1 MLSSGKIY
9 GRILVATILSVLSHA
24 VASAQETDDYMR
36 YKIDA
41 DEEARVA
48 VESDTLLFYRAV
60 QQSRDLFDEIT
71 AYRFSNMAFARRG
84 MSYTERTSALD
95 GIEVRRSDLSILR
108 RLGLSEHRYSGV
120 ARGRDVM
127 GGMAGADE
135 FTTTEGV
142 PLPSVNIGV
151 FFSGR
156 GYLGGA
162 RATVNAVMRRGWSM
176 SAYVAGRGG
185 DDLYVKGV
193 YNDGVDGGLRL
204 TKEFS
209 SGGVFSV
216 VGAVAVSE
224 RGLRSGSVREA
235 FELTGDRMY
244 NPSWGRQEG
253 RVRNS
258 RVRRDGEP
266 LVMASYSAEAWGH
279 TSYTVSAGGRFGL
292 RRYSSLG
299 WYDAMTPV
307 PDNYRYLPS
316 FFADGSAA
324 AVAGEEWRR
333 GNEDYTQINWT
344 ELYRENRLSARGAV
358 YALDD
363 RVERT
368 AHAEAA
374 VRFRTELGQDLTI
387 SYGVRGSWDAPRRY
401 RQMRDMLGAAYLVDL
416 DYYLVDDDTYS
427 NKLQNDLRRP
437 DRRIGDG
444 DRFSYDYS
452 LVDRR
457 LSADARFEY
466 RSDRWYV
473 DVATEIGSEAVFRR
487 GYYEKELFAGDGSY
501 GRSSTERFTPY
512 GVKVGAGYI
521 FSPKHYLGAAA
532 FAASKSPD
540 AEDLF
545 LNPQYNNRMVDDRG
559 AEKRW
564 GVEANYRY
572 SSPTAVMVMTLYA
585 ASTRDARR
593 TFRAYDDLS
602 DEYCDVDVSRIG
614 TLSYGAELAS
624 EVRLTQRLRADFAVS
639 AGRYIYSENP
649 LVTHYRDTDNE
660 VVSLLSESYMGDCAV
675 GGAPQLCGTA
685 AITYLDYKGW
695 AATCSV
701 QAVAARYVDPSFVR
715 RTERVARQAAMSE
728 EMYGRFVD
736 RQRLDDA
743 VTVDA
748 SVSRWFR
755 AGRSRIVATLSVRN
769 LLGDRDIVRSGYES
783 SRIRRRTVGAQTV
796 YTPHEDIVTYAYPRT
811 YYCVLSW
818 KF

>member
-1 MLSSGKIY
+1 MLSSVKIY
-9 GRILVATILSVLSHA
+9 GRIFAAAIFLSLAHA
-24 VASAQETDDYMR
+24 IASAQEVDDYMR

-41 DEEARVA
+41 DEAVREA

-60 QQSRDLFDEIT
+60 QSGRDLFDDIT
-71 AYRFSNMAFARRG
+71 AYRFSYTSFARRG
-84 MSYTERTSALD
+84 MSYTERTAVLD
-95 GIEVRRSDLSILR
+95 GIGVRRSDVAVLR
-108 RLGLSEHRYSGV
+108 RLGLTEYRYSGLTHGCY
-120 ARGRDVM
+120 AT

-135 FTTTEGV
+135 FSTSEGV
-142 PLPSVNIGV
+142 PMPSADIGM

-156 GYLGGA
+156 GYLGGV
-162 RATVNAVMRRGWSM
+162 RAAVNAVMRRGWSM

-193 YNDGVDGGLRL
+193 YNDGMDGGLRL
-204 TKEFS
+204 TKEFD
-209 SGGVFSV
+209 SGGVLAV
-216 VGAVAVSE
+216 VGTVSVAE
-224 RGLRSGSVREA
+224 RGLRSGSVREV
-235 FELTGDRMY
+235 FELTGDKMY
-244 NPSWGRQEG
+244 NPSWGSQEG

-258 RVRRDGEP
+258 RVRRDCVP
-266 LVMASYSAEAWGH
+266 FMTASYTASVWGH
-279 TSYTVSAGGRFGL
+279 TRFSVSAGGCFGL

-316 FFADGSAA
+316 FFTDEAA
-324 AVAGEEWRR
+324 AVTAEEWRR
-333 GNEDYTQINWT
+333 GNEDYTQINWA
-344 ELYRENRLSARGAV
+344 ELYRENRMSARGTV

-363 RVERT
+363 RVERA

-387 SYGVRGSWDAPRRY
+387 SYGVRGVLDAPRRY
-401 RQMRDMLGAAYLVDL
+401 RQMRDMMGAAYLVDL

-427 NKLQNDLRRP
+427 GKSQNDLRRP

-452 LVDRR
+452 LVDRAV
-457 LSADARFEY
+457 SADARFEY

-473 DVATEIGSEAVFRR
+473 DVAAEVGFEAVYRH

-501 GRSSTERFTPY
+501 GRSAAARFTPY
-512 GVKVGAGYI
+512 AVKAGAGYV
-521 FSPKHYLGAAA
+521 FSPKHYLNAAV
-532 FAASKSPD
+532 FAASATPD

-545 LNPQYNNRMVDDRG
+545 LNPQYNNRMVDDRR
-559 AEKRW
+559 AELRR
-564 GVEANYRY
+564 GVEANYGY
-572 SSPTAVMVMTLYA
+572 TSPTADVVMTLYA
-585 ASTRDARR
+585 ASTRRGR
-593 TFRAYDDLS
+593 KTFRAYDDLS
-602 DEYCDVDVSRIG
+602 GAYCDVDVSRIG
-614 TLSYGAELAS
+614 TLAYGAELAA
-624 EVRLTQRLRADFAVS
+624 EVHMSSRLRADFAAS
-639 AGRYIYSENP
+639 AGRYVYSENP

-660 VVSLLSESYMGDCAV
+660 VVSLLSESYMGDCTI

-685 AITYLDYKGW
+685 SITYFDYKGW

-715 RTERVARQAAMSE
+715 RTERVARQAAVSE
-728 EMYGRFVD
+728 EVYRRFVD
-736 RQRLDDA
+736 QQRLGDA

-755 AGRSRIVATLSVRN
+755 TGRSRIVVTLSVRN

-783 SRIRRRTVGAQTV
+783 SRIRRYSSGAQTV
-796 YTPHEDIVTYAYPRT
+796 YAPHEDVVTYAYPRT
-811 YYCVLSW
+811 YYCVVSW

>member
-1 MLSSGKIY
+1 MLSLRKIY
-9 GRILVATILSVLSHA
+9 GRILVAAVMLLVSHA
-24 VASAQETDDYMR
+24 VARAQETDDYMR
-36 YKIDA
+36 YKIEA
-41 DEEARVA
+41 DEAVREA

-60 QQSRDLFDEIT
+60 QNSRDLFDEIT
-71 AYRFSNMAFARRG
+71 AYRFSNTAFARRG
-84 MSYTERTSALD
+84 MSYAERAAVLD
-95 GIEVRRSDLSILR
+95 GIEVRRLDLPVLR
-108 RLGLSEHRYSGV
+108 RLGLAEHRYSGV
-120 ARGRDVM
+120 AHGRVAT

-135 FTTTEGV
+135 FATAEGV
-142 PLPSVNIGV
+142 PVQGVNIGI

-162 RATVNAVMRRGWSM
+162 RAAVNAVMRRGWSM

-209 SGGVFSV
+209 SGGVLAL
-216 VGAVAVSE
+216 VGAVTVSE

-266 LVMASYSAEAWGH
+266 LVTVSYSDEIWGH
-279 TSYTVSAGGRFGL
+279 TSYMLSAGGRFGL

-299 WYDAMTPV
+299 WYDAMTPM

-316 FFADGSAA
+316 FFADGAVAA
-324 AVAGEEWRR
+324 AVGEEWRR
-333 GNEDYTQINWT
+333 GNEECTQINWT

-363 RVERT
+363 RVER
-368 AHAEAA
+368 AARAEAV
-374 VRFRTELGQDLTI
+374 VRFRTELGQDLVI
-387 SYGVRGSWDAPRRY
+387 SYGVRGSWNAPRRY
-401 RQMRDMLGAAYLVDL
+401 RQMRDMMGAAYLIDL
-416 DYYLVDDDTYS
+416 DYYLADDDTYS
-427 NKLQNDLRRP
+427 NKLQNDLRHP
-437 DRRIGDG
+437 DRRVGDG

-452 LVDRR
+452 LIDRR

-466 RSDRWYV
+466 RSDRWNV
-473 DVATEIGSEAVFRR
+473 DVAAEVGSEAVYRC
-487 GYYEKELFAGDGSY
+487 GHYEKELFAGGGSY
-501 GRSSTERFTPY
+501 GRSSTERFAPY
-512 GVKVGAGYI
+512 AVKFGAGYV
-521 FSPKHYLGAAA
+521 FSPRHYLSAAA
-532 FAASKSPD
+532 FAAAKAPD

-545 LNPQYNNRMVDDRG
+545 LNPQYNNRMADDRA

-564 GVEANYRY
+564 GVEAGYRY
-572 SSPTAVMVMTLYA
+572 SSPAADMVITLYA
-585 ASTRDARR
+585 SSTRNGRR
-593 TFRAYDDLS
+593 TFRTYDDLS
-602 DEYCDVDVSRIG
+602 GEYCDVDVSRIG
-614 TLSYGAELAS
+614 TLSYGAEFAA
-624 EVRLTQRLRADFAVS
+624 EVHLSRRLRADFAAS
-639 AGRYIYSENP
+639 AGRYLYSGNP

-660 VVSLLSESYMGDCAV
+660 VVSLRSESLMGDCTV

-701 QAVAARYVDPSFVR
+701 QAVASRYVDPSFVR
-715 RTERVARQAAMSE
+715 RTERVARQASVSE
-728 EMYGRFVD
+728 EIYRRFVD
-736 RQRLDDA
+736 QQRLDDA

-755 AGRSRIVATLSVRN
+755 VGQSRIVATLSVRN
-769 LLGDRDIVRSGYES
+769 LLGNRDIVRNGYEP

-796 YTPHEDIVTYAYPRT
+796 YVPHEDVITYAYPRT